1 MTSSV
6 PAAVPR
12 LPALPFRCRFGTG
25 RRSKFPYYTGIFIR
39 NLIPDVFYRRRLQA
53 LLASIDARPDAALIR
68 ERAAYYCAL
77 GPDSAPLPP
86 DAIRIV
92 DQRRPSRSTVY
103 YYDSRAFLR
112 YVPPELRFFL
122 LPGDAR
128 PDVPPATL
136 AKARP
141 LAPEGRSDN
150 SAWVLLPLN
159 QIRHLNFIRDPFP
172 HDAKAPLAVFRG
184 KVKGST
190 WNNSKPGREIFFQAL
205 HGHPRYDLG
214 DTVRKPAEPSWA
226 APPLSIW
233 QQLRYRYVFSI
244 EGNDVATN
252 LKWVLSSNSLAVTPP
267 LTHETW
273 FQEGLLRP
281 HVHYIPVAPDYSD
294 TDSVLDW
301 YDAHPDARA
310 AILRNAHAWVSRF
323 LDPRRELLTALLTL
337 ARYFA
342 ATGQQLPS
350 LGENI

>member
-1 MTSSV
+1 MSPSI
-6 PAAVPR
+6 PAAPPR
-12 LPALPFRCRFGTG
+12 LPALPLRCRFGSG
-25 RRSKFPYYTGIFIR
+25 RRSKFPYHVGIFVR
-39 NLIPDVFYRRRLQA
+39 SLIPASVSRRRLPA
-53 LLASIDARPDAALIR
+53 LLASIDKRPDASLIR

-77 GPDSAPLPP
+77 APNSVPLPS
-86 DAIRIV
+86 DSIRIA
-92 DQRRPSRSTVY
+92 DQLRPSRSLVY
-103 YYDSRAFLR
+103 YYDSRALLR
-112 YVPPELRFFL
+112 YFPPDLRFFL

-128 PDVPPATL
+128 PAVAPGTL

-141 LAPEGRSDN
+141 LAPEGRPDN

-190 WNNSKPGREIFFQAL
+190 WNNYKPGREIFFHAL
-205 HGHPRYDLG
+205 HGRPRYDLG
-214 DTVRKPAEPSWA
+214 DTVSKPAEPSWA

-244 EGNDVATN
+244 EGNDVATS
-252 LKWVLSSNSLAVTPP
+252 LKWILSSNSLAVTPP

-281 HVHYIPVAPDYSD
+281 HVHFIPVAPDYSD

-310 AILRNAHAWVSRF
+310 AILRNAHEWVARF
-323 LDPRRELLTALLTL
+323 LDLHRELLVALLTL
-337 ARYFA
+337 SRYFA
-342 ATGQQLPS
+342 ATGQTLDF
-350 LGENI
+350 

>member
-12 LPALPFRCRFGTG
+12 LPALPFRCRFSSG
-25 RRSKFPYYTGIFIR
+25 RRSKLPYYTGIFIR
-39 NLIPDVFYRRRLQA
+39 NLIPDAFYRRRLLA
-53 LLASIDARPDAALIR
+53 LLASIDSRPDAALIR

-77 GPDSAPLPP
+77 GPDSAPLSP
-86 DAIRIV
+86 DSIRIA
-92 DQRRPSRSTVY
+92 DQRHPSRSTVY

-112 YVPPELRFFL
+112 YFPPDLRFFL

-128 PDVPPATL
+128 PDVPPGTL

-141 LAPEGRSDN
+141 LAPEGRPDN

-190 WNNSKPGREIFFQAL
+190 WNNYKPGREIFFHAL
-205 HGHPRYDLG
+205 HGRPRYDLG

-233 QQLRYRYVFSI
+233 QQLRYRYIFSI

-301 YDAHPDARA
+301 YDAHPDARD
-310 AILRNAHAWVSRF
+310 AILRNAHAWVARL
-323 LDPRRELLTALLTL
+323 LDPRREFLIALLTL
-337 ARYFA
+337 ARYFE
-342 ATGQQLPS
+342 ATGQPLVF
-350 LGENI
+350 